1 MEFILNNQKYSIVNH
16 ELLINYLIVDSYF
29 NDYSKYD
36 YNITFNFLKDI
47 LAKDK
52 ITFKDIINGAND
64 LEELIENGEI
74 NFIPYG
80 LEIQQSD
87 DNFNITYQNLEFGN
101 INIGEAVPLL
111 ITLYSLLNAKPTV
124 TLIQIKEELDYFL
137 EKFRSY
143 PH

>member
-1 MEFILNNQKYSIVNH
+1 M
-16 ELLINYLIVDSYF
+16 LINYLIVDSYF

-80 LEIQQSD
+80 LKIQQIE
-87 DNFNITYQNLEFGN
+87 DNFNISYQNLEFGD

-124 TLIQIKEELDYFL
+124 TLLQIKEEMDYFL

>member
-80 LEIQQSD
+80 LKIQQIE
-87 DNFNITYQNLEFGN
+87 DNFNISYQNLEFGD

-124 TLIQIKEELDYFL
+124 TLLQIKEEMDYFL